1 MGLGMRIGREKW
13 ATGSEFTM
21 MARFMVG
28 WSLGDR
34 SI

>member
-1 MGLGMRIGREKW
+1 MGFGMRIGREKW
-13 ATGSEFTM
+13 VIGFEFIM
-21 MARFMVG
+21 MVRFMVG